1 MSTKNLLSLSL
12 LFLLLHIAASTTTTT
27 RPALKPVSVAVEGVV
42 YCQNCQKIGT
52 WSLTGAKPISGAKVS
67 VICKNHN
74 NQVNFYK
81 VYETNKDGYFYAEL
95 VGYKMNHPV
104 LDHPLQACKVKPVY
118 SPLSDCNLLT
128 NLNDGLVGAPLRYE
142 KKLIVG
148 PNYRAAVFAA
158 GPLAFHPEKCL

>member
-1 MSTKNLLSLSL
+1 MSAKNLLSLSL
-12 LFLLLHIAASTTTTT
+12 LLLLLCIAAADTT
-27 RPALKPVSVAVEGVV
+27 RPAYKPISVAIEGLV
-42 YCQNCQKIGT
+42 YCQSCQKLGT
-52 WSLTGAKPISGAKVS
+52 WSLSGAKAISGAKIS

-128 NLNDGLVGAPLRYE
+128 NLNYGLVGAPLRYE
-142 KKLIVG
+142 KKLVVG
-148 PNYRAAVFAA
+148 PHYRAAVYAA